1 MKVGDLVRWKEDGDI
16 GIVVDIDDGDQL
28 REGATWDLG
37 IVYIIKWCGETCLHE
52 LEERDSDEAE
62 IINESR

>member
-16 GIVVDIDDGDQL
+16 GIVVDIDDGD
-28 REGATWDLG
+28 LG
-37 IVYIIKWCGETCLHE
+37 IVFIIKWCGETHLHE
-52 LEERDSDEAE
+52 LEERDVYEAE